1 MDTRHAGAAVEE
13 SKKND
18 ENPRVQ
24 RESQD
29 RAGKRK
35 TDPPAKRNDVGT
47 SAHRNRLPPTA

>member
-29 RAGKRK
+29 RARGS
-35 TDPPAKRNDVGT
+35 AKRILQQ
-47 SAHRNRLPPTA
+47 SAMT